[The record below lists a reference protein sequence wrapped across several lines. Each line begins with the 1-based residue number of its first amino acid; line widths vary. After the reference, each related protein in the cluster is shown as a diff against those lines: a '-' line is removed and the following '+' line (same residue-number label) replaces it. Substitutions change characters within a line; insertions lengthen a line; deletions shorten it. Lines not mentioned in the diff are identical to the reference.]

1 MKTRVKTTISYQLI
15 PVKMAITKNNNNNNN
30 NNKNNKQEITSAG
43 KDVEKREP
51 LCTVGGNVIWCTNV
65 KKEYRVSSQ
74 KLKIKPYE
82 RDLGK
87 MVVD

>member
-1 MKTRVKTTISYQLI
+1 MKTRIKTTISYQLI
-15 PVKMAITKNNNNNNN
+15 PVRMAITNNNNNNN
-30 NNKNNKQEITSAG
+30 NNKQEITSAG

-74 KLKIKPYE
+74 TLKIKPYE